1 MKAFLFLTA
10 LAAAEP
16 AAAQDKFYS
25 HSTNVGNSKYEA
37 MATAILANQTTQGAS
52 ITYLSEIIPPSG
64 EVKLGA
70 GGACATEN
78 EGALRYNSTSGGV
91 EFCNG
96 TAWQPVGGGGA
107 LPQYSIVPM
116 YTATPPIGFQVCDG
130 TNGTP
135 DLRGRFLVGVGS
147 LSINGHA
154 ETYTLGQMGGAHRVT
169 LNINQ
174 LPAHNHGMSHY
185 ITLVHTNPAYLKTTG
200 SIWHIHGDTG
210 TWDNASSP
218 ASSFTLGTD
227 NAGGGQ
233 PFDNR
238 PPFRAVVYM
247 CKTL

>member
-1 MKAFLFLTA
+1 MKAILFLTA
-10 LAAAEP
+10 LTAASHP
-16 AAAQDKFYS
+16 AAAQDKYFS
-25 HSTNVGNSKYEA
+25 QSSNTGASKYEA
-37 MATAILANQTTQGAS
+37 MATAILVNQAMQGAS
-52 ITYLSEIIPPSG
+52 ITYLSDTVPPNG
-64 EVKLGA
+64 EVRLGA

-96 TAWQPVGGGGA
+96 TAWQPVAGGGA

-116 YTATPPIGFQVCDG
+116 YTTTPPIGFQVCDG

-135 DLRGRFLVGVGS
+135 DLRGRFLVGVGP
-147 LSINGHA
+147 LTVGGHA
-154 ETYTLGQMGGAHRVT
+154 ENYTLGAIGGLHRIA

-174 LPAHNHGMSHY
+174 IPAHNHGSISFGIPYAATHNGGFGG
-185 ITLVHTNPAYLKTTG
+185 TLAVGWSAAMGTMNLSATTQ
-200 SIWHIHGDTG
+200 
-210 TWDNASSP
+210 
-218 ASSFTLGTD
+218 

-247 CKTL
+247 CKTS